1 MSVFDAS
8 VCIDMLVLESWYS
21 HYYFSAYLSL
31 SGAGAWLSLWQ
42 FHSWVKGGSRVPFW
56 PSHIIFTWL
65 FEYVLSIIFSVYGIR
80 KKFFEFFYY
89 LPWFNANKR
98 AKTCL
103 FFSKYYYLL
112 LIPCHSSK
120 TSIHTNW
127 VMLQK
132 IKWLHTL
139 DMIFWDSCSFY

>member
-8 VCIDMLVLESWYS
+8 VCINMLVLESWYS

-42 FHSWVKGGSRVPFW
+42 FHSWVKGGSRVPLW
-56 PSHIIFTWL
+56 PSHTIFTWL
-65 FEYVLSIIFSVYGIR
+65 FEYVLSIIFSVYGIER
-80 KKFFEFFYY
+80 KVLWIFLLSPMVQRKQESQD
-89 LPWFNANKR
+89 LS
-98 AKTCL
+98 